1 MRADDPRQVAA
12 ALRRRGLDLPARLLL
27 DAHRP
32 LRPLL
37 SQLATFI
44 SPGLRP
50 LAGTRLDAVEAALA
64 DDAGYDRLLEALDE
78 AVPPQ
83 GRANGSARAG

>member
-1 MRADDPRQVAA
+1 MAE

-37 SQLATFI
+37 SQVATFL

-50 LAGTRLDAVEAALA
+50 LAGSRLDAVEQALT
-64 DDAGYDRLLEALDE
+64 DDAAYDRLLSALDE
-78 AVPPQ
+78 PAVPAARQ
-83 GRANGSARAG
+83 QRGRDS